1 MRPRLGRGEA
11 ARGKGVMVRFYEL
24 SCLAKS
30 VYFILQETV
39 LWFSYFICGIGGEG
53 VGKVFVCVRVLCVS
67 TRAFVSVCLCVCKS
81 AFSLYVY

>member
-11 ARGKGVMVRFYEL
+11 ARGKGVMVQFYEL

-39 LWFSYFICGIGGEG
+39 LWSSYFICEIEGKWGG
-53 VGKVFVCVRVLCVS
+53 
-67 TRAFVSVCLCVCKS
+67 
-81 AFSLYVY
+81 